1 MAGGT
6 SVGIEE
12 RNTGMRLPRAVVN
25 LVDQLEKLPG
35 IGPRSAQRLAFY
47 LLHNPQSELD
57 RYAKVFSELKRETKV
72 CSVCKNIGE
81 TEPCSVC
88 ADTGRD
94 QTKICVVEE
103 PMDLLAIER
112 SGAYDGLYHVLH
124 GVIQP
129 LHNIGPDQLF
139 INDLITRLK
148 GGKIAE
154 IILAT
159 NPTME
164 GEGTAMY
171 IVRLIEEQKLA
182 DQIIITRI
190 GRGLPVGGDLEYAD
204 DVTLSRALEGRKE
217 V

>member
-1 MAGGT
+1 MK
-6 SVGIEE
+6 
-12 RNTGMRLPRAVVN
+12 LPRAVVN
-25 LVDQLEKLPG
+25 LVEQLEKLPG

-57 RYAKVFSELKRETKV
+57 RYAEVFSNLKKNTKI

-81 TEPCSVC
+81 TDPCVICS
-88 ADTGRD
+88 DLGRD
-94 QTKICVVEE
+94 QSKICVVEE
-103 PMDLLAIER
+103 PMDVVAIER
-112 SGAYDGLYHVLH
+112 SGAFDGLYHVLH

-129 LHNIGPDQLF
+129 LHNIGPDQLY
-139 INDLITRLK
+139 INELITRLK
-148 GGKIAE
+148 SGRISE
-154 IILAT
+154 LILAT

-171 IVRLIEEQKLA
+171 VVRLIE
-182 DQIIITRI
+182 DQGLSEGLLITRI

-204 DVTLSRALEGRKE
+204 DITLSRALEGRKE

>member
-1 MAGGT
+1 
-6 SVGIEE
+6 
-12 RNTGMRLPRAVVN
+12 MRLPKAVVSM
-25 LVDQLEKLPG
+25 VEQLEKLPG

-57 RYAKVFSELKRETKV
+57 RYAEVFANLKKNTKV

-81 TEPCSVC
+81 TDPCEICVD
-88 ADTGRD
+88 AGRD
-94 QTKICVVEE
+94 QTRICVVEE
-103 PMDLLAIER
+103 PMDVVAIER
-112 SGAYDGLYHVLH
+112 SGAFDGLYHVLH

-129 LHNIGPDQLF
+129 LHNIGPDQLY
-139 INDLITRLK
+139 INDLITRVK
-148 GGKIAE
+148 SGKIAE

-171 IVRLIEEQKLA
+171 IVRLLE
-182 DQIIITRI
+182 DQGLIKKVVVTRI

-204 DVTLSRALEGRKE
+204 DITLSRALEGRRK

>member
-1 MAGGT
+1 MK
-6 SVGIEE
+6 
-12 RNTGMRLPRAVVN
+12 LPKAVVN
-25 LVDQLEKLPG
+25 LVEQLEKLPG

-47 LLHNPQSELD
+47 LLHNPQTELD
-57 RYAKVFSELKRETKV
+57 RYAKVFAELKRNTKI

-81 TEPCSVC
+81 VDPCSIC
-88 ADTGRD
+88 GDKSRD
-94 QTKICVVEE
+94 GSKICVVEE
-103 PMDLLAIER
+103 PMDVLAIER

-129 LHNIGPDQLF
+129 LHNIGPDQLY

-148 GGKIAE
+148 DGKISE

-171 IVRLIEEQKLA
+171 LVRIIEDEGLMKNLS
-182 DQIIITRI
+182 ITRI

-204 DVTLSRALEGRKE
+204 DITLSRALEGRRE

>member
-1 MAGGT
+1 
-6 SVGIEE
+6 
-12 RNTGMRLPRAVVN
+12 MRLPKAVTA
-25 LVDQLEKLPG
+25 LTEQLEKLPG

-57 RYAKVFSELKRETKV
+57 RYAEVFSNLKKNTKI
-72 CSVCKNIGE
+72 CSVCRNIGE
-81 TEPCSVC
+81 SDPCDIC
-88 ADTGRD
+88 GDLGRD
-94 QTKICVVEE
+94 QTRICVVEE
-103 PMDLLAIER
+103 PMDVVAIER
-112 SGAYDGLYHVLH
+112 SGAFSGMYHVLH

-129 LHNIGPDQLF
+129 LHNIGPDQLY
-139 INDLITRLK
+139 IKDLITRVR
-148 GGKIAE
+148 GGRIAE

-171 IVRLIEEQKLA
+171 IVRLLE
-182 DQIIITRI
+182 DQGLTGNLIITRI

-204 DVTLSRALEGRKE
+204 DITLSRALEGRKE

>member
-1 MAGGT
+1 MK
-6 SVGIEE
+6 
-12 RNTGMRLPRAVVN
+12 LPRAIIN
-25 LVDQLEKLPG
+25 LTEQLEKLPG

-57 RYAKVFSELKRETKV
+57 RYAEVFANLKKNTKI

-81 TEPCSVC
+81 TDPCEIC
-88 ADTGRD
+88 ADLGRD
-94 QTKICVVEE
+94 KTKICVVEE
-103 PMDLLAIER
+103 PMDVVAIER
-112 SGAYDGLYHVLH
+112 SGAFDGLYHVLH

-129 LHNIGPDQLF
+129 LHNIGPDQLY
-139 INDLITRLK
+139 IRDLITRLK
-148 GGKIAE
+148 NDKISE

-171 IVRLIEEQKLA
+171 IVRLIEDQGLA
-182 DQIIITRI
+182 KDIKITRI

-204 DVTLSRALEGRKE
+204 DITLSRALEGRKE

>member
-1 MAGGT
+1 MK
-6 SVGIEE
+6 
-12 RNTGMRLPRAVVN
+12 LPRAVTN
-25 LVDQLEKLPG
+25 LVEQLEKLPG

-57 RYAKVFSELKRETKV
+57 RYAEVFSNLKKNTKV

-81 TEPCSVC
+81 TDPCSIC
-88 ADTGRD
+88 ADSGRD
-94 QTKICVVEE
+94 GSIICVVEE
-103 PMDLLAIER
+103 PMDVVAIER
-112 SGAYDGLYHVLH
+112 SGAFGGLYHVLH

-129 LHNIGPDQLF
+129 LHNIGPDQLY
-139 INDLITRLK
+139 IHDLITRLK
-148 GGKIAE
+148 GGKISE
-154 IILAT
+154 LILAT

-171 IVRLIEEQKLA
+171 VVRLIEDQGLA
-182 DQIIITRI
+182 KDLTITRI

-204 DVTLSRALEGRKE
+204 DITLSRALEGRKE